1 MALVN
6 RDKMSFT
13 EFDSLCGRVEC
24 LSARVT
30 HQLIRVYPE
39 LDKFR
44 KELNSF
50 QDELVELIRD
60 LPDEREERI
69 SREQQRLLA
78 FNVRHFERMEREFA
92 RVTAQGNRGG
102 ARRVP

>member
-1 MALVN
+1 
-6 RDKMSFT
+6 MSCS

-30 HQLIRVYPE
+30 HQLIQAYPE

-92 RVTAQGNRGG
+92 RVTARGNRGG